1 MDWTDPTTTGRNRL
15 DPHSDVLPYADGETA
30 RVGARAASPWIRTLT
45 GEWDFHLADS
55 PAEAPDT
62 FPDTGFESDDWDT
75 IPVPS
80 NWQTEGYGAPHYTNV
95 VYPFPLDPPDVPT
108 ENPTGCYRRTFE
120 VPDSWDGRQI
130 RLHFEGVDSAFHCWV
145 NGERVGYSEGAR
157 LPAEFDVTEHV
168 ESGENTVALRVYK
181 WTNGSYIED
190 QDMWWLS
197 GVFRDVYAY
206 APPETH
212 VADVDC
218 RTDLDD
224 DHTDAE
230 FSATVEVA
238 NAASAGASTGAA
250 NAASTDATVAVDLVD
265 DDGVS
270 VLDAPLSGEVTVDGD
285 ERTSV
290 TLATTVEN
298 PDLWTAETPNCYTAL
313 VSVESTNGPDG
324 ADGADAESATVA
336 ETVGF
341 REVEIA
347 DGQLRVNGEPITVR
361 GVNRHDIHPEE
372 GRAVSLATM
381 REDVELMKRHN
392 VNAVRTAHYPNDT
405 RFYDLCDEYGL
416 YVVDETDIECHG
428 MEHRR
433 SDRVTHVSDDPDWEA
448 TYVDRMVR
456 MVERDKNH
464 PSVVVW
470 SLGNESDVGAN
481 HEAMAADTRDRDP
494 TRPIHYEPDTDLAV
508 SDIVGPMYPPI
519 AALEDMAAEHPDAPV
534 ILCEFVHSMGNGPGN
549 IREYWDAFDSHERMQ
564 GGFVWDW
571 VDQGLT
577 AETDDGTEIFA
588 YGGDFGDEPNDGNFN
603 VNGLVF
609 PDREPSPGLVEY
621 KKVIEPVRFEAD
633 GSESGAVDVGAA
645 GAEIAVEN
653 RFDFR
658 SLSGLAGTWRV
669 EADGRVLDSGR
680 IDLPD
685 VPAGERGTVS
695 VPVDA
700 DSLLADGEHVLTV
713 EASLAG
719 DAQWAEAGH
728 TIATGQ
734 FDLPSGGEPA
744 TVTPESASPLSVE
757 REGGNLVVS
766 NADCRVVFDE
776 VRGRLDSLSYRGT
789 DLVTEGPAVGLWRA
803 PTDNDQGLPLPR
815 TLLSTMVERAESGD
829 PVTDEDVWTIGFAQL
844 WREHGLDSLRFRA
857 DDVTVTEGGDGT
869 VEVAV
874 TGRLAPPIYD
884 HGFGVEQV
892 FTVHPT
898 GAVDVDVTVDPE
910 GDLSTLPSLPR
921 VGLDLRLAGEFD
933 DVTWY
938 GRGPGESYVDSK
950 ESSLLGRYERPVSDL
965 HTPYVAPQANGNRT
979 DTRWVRFGD
988 GRTGLAVTADAPFD
1002 FSAHH
1007 YTTADLEATAHDA
1020 ELPRRDPVF
1029 VSVDHAHCGLGTGS
1043 CGPPTLEQYRL
1054 PPEQTYE
1061 FAVRLTPFT
1070 ADGQSPG
1077 R

>member
-1 MDWTDPTTTGRNRL
+1 MDWTDPTVTGRNRL
-15 DPHSDVLPYADGETA
+15 PPHADVLPYQDAEHA
-30 RVGARAASPWIRTLT
+30 VESARAASPWIHSLT
-45 GEWDFHLADS
+45 GEWEFRLADS
-55 PAEAPDT
+55 PAEAPAD
-62 FPDTGFESDDWDT
+62 FVDPDFEPAGWDCDWDSVS
-75 IPVPS
+75 VPS

-108 ENPTGCYRRTFE
+108 ENPTGCYRRTFT
-120 VPDSWDGRQI
+120 VPDSWNGRQV
-130 RLHFEGVDSAFHCWV
+130 RLHFEGVDSAFHLWV

-157 LPAEFDVTEHV
+157 LPAEFDVTDHV
-168 ESGENTVALRVYK
+168 EPGENTVALRVYK
-181 WTNGSYIED
+181 WSNGSYIED

-197 GVFRDVYAY
+197 GVFRDVYAC

-224 DHTDAE
+224 EYADAE
-230 FSATVEVA
+230 FAATVDVA
-238 NAASAGASTGAA
+238 NAGVTVDAA
-250 NAASTDATVAVDLVD
+250 TTAEVAVDLVD

-270 VLDAPLSGEVTVDGD
+270 VLDAPLSDEVSVESGEQASVTV
-285 ERTSV
+285 E
-290 TLATTVEN
+290 TTVEN

-313 VSVESTNGPDG
+313 VTVESTGVEQ
-324 ADGADAESATVA
+324 AVVA

-347 DGQLRVNGEPITVR
+347 EGQLRVNGEPITVR

-433 SDRVTHVSDDPDWEA
+433 GDRVTHVSDDPDWEA

-456 MVERDKNH
+456 MLERDKNH

-470 SLGNESDVGAN
+470 SLGNESDLGAN
-481 HEAMAADTRDRDP
+481 HEAMAAETRERDP
-494 TRPIHYEPDTDLAV
+494 SRPIHYEPDTDLEV
-508 SDIVGPMYPPI
+508 SDIVGPMYPPVD
-519 AALEDMAAEHPDAPV
+519 ALEGMAAEHPDAPL

-549 IREYWDAFDSHERMQ
+549 IREYWDAFESHERMQ

-577 AETDDGTEIFA
+577 AETDDGTEVFA
-588 YGGDFGDEPNDGNFN
+588 YGGDFGDEPHDGNFN

-609 PDREPSPGLVEY
+609 PDREPSPGLREY
-621 KKVIEPVRFEAD
+621 KKVIEPVRFEATD
-633 GSESGAVDVGAA
+633 PGSGAV
-645 GAEIAVEN
+645 AVEN

-658 SLSGLAGTWRV
+658 TLSGLAGSWRV

-680 IDLPD
+680 FDLPD
-685 VPAGERGTVS
+685 VAPGERDTVS

-700 DSLLADGEHVLTV
+700 DSLAADGEHVLTV

-719 DAQWAEAGH
+719 DTQWTEAGH

-734 FDLPSGGEPA
+734 FDLPTSGDPV
-744 TVTPESASPLSVE
+744 TVRPGSASSLSVE
-757 REGGNLVVS
+757 RAGEKLVVS

-776 VRGRLDSLSYRGT
+776 VRGTLDSLTYRGT
-789 DLVTEGPAVGLWRA
+789 ELVTDGPEVGLWRA

-815 TLLSTMVERAESGD
+815 RLLSTMVERAESGD
-829 PVTDEDVWTIGFAQL
+829 PVTDEDVFTIGFAQL
-844 WREHGLDSLRFRA
+844 WREHGLDSLAFRT
-857 DDVTVTEGGDGT
+857 DDVTVEESATETRDDA
-869 VEVAV
+869 VEVTV

-898 GAVDVDVTVDPE
+898 GAVDVDVTVDPA
-910 GDLSTLPSLPR
+910 GDLATLPSLPR
-921 VGLDLRLAGEFD
+921 VGLDLRLGGDFE

-938 GRGPGESYVDSK
+938 GRGPGESYVDSA
-950 ESSLLGRYERPVSDL
+950 ESSLLGRYERSVADL

-988 GRTGLAVTADAPFD
+988 GRTGLELTADAPFD
-1002 FSAHH
+1002 FTAHH
-1007 YTTADLEATAHDA
+1007 YTTADLETTAHDA

-1054 PPEQTYE
+1054 PPEETYE
-1061 FAVRLTPFT
+1061 FAVRLTPFVT
-1070 ADGQSPG
+1070 DGQSPG

>member
-15 DPHSDVLPYADGETA
+15 PPHSDVLPYADDGTA
-30 RVGARAASPWIRTLT
+30 RAGARAASPWIRTLT
-45 GEWDFHLADS
+45 GEWEFHLADS
-55 PAEAPDT
+55 PAEAPER
-62 FPDTGFESDDWDT
+62 FPEPGFEPDDPGRDGDGRDWDT

-80 NWQTEGYGAPHYTNV
+80 NWQTEGYGTPHYTNV
-95 VYPFPLDPPDVPT
+95 VYPFPLDPPNVPT
-108 ENPTGCYRRTFE
+108 ENPTGCYRRAFE
-120 VPDSWDGRQI
+120 VPDSWDGRQV
-130 RLHFEGVDSAFHCWV
+130 RLHFEGVDSAFHLWV

-181 WTNGSYIED
+181 WTSGSYIED

-224 DHTDAE
+224 EYIDAE
-230 FSATVEVA
+230 FSAAVEVA
-238 NAASAGASTGAA
+238 SAGLTGASSAASAVASSATP
-250 NAASTDATVAVDLVD
+250 TDATVAVDLVD

-270 VLDAPLSGEVTVDGD
+270 VLDAPLTREVTVTGG
-285 ERTSV
+285 ETTSV
-290 TLATTVEN
+290 TVETTVEN

-313 VSVESTNGPDG
+313 VSVEGE
-324 ADGADAESATVA
+324 DAEPVTVA

-341 REVEIA
+341 REVEITG
-347 DGQLRVNGEPITVR
+347 GQLRVNGEPITVR

-416 YVVDETDIECHG
+416 YVLDETDIECHG
-428 MEHRR
+428 MEHRD

-470 SLGNESDVGAN
+470 SLGNESDFGAN
-481 HEAMAADTRDRDP
+481 HEAMAAETRERDP
-494 TRPIHYEPDTDLAV
+494 TRPIHYEPDTDLEV
-508 SDIVGPMYPPI
+508 SDIVGPMYPPVD
-519 AALEDMAAEHPDAPV
+519 ALEDMAADHPDAPV
-534 ILCEFVHSMGNGPGN
+534 ILCEFVHAMGNGPGN
-549 IREYWDAFDSHERMQ
+549 IREYWDAFESHERMQ

-571 VDQGLT
+571 VDQGLA

-588 YGGDFGDEPNDGNFN
+588 YGGGFGDEPNDGNFN
-603 VNGLVF
+603 INGLVF
-609 PDREPSPGLVEY
+609 PDREPSPGLREY
-621 KKVIEPVRFEAD
+621 RKVVEPVRFESID
-633 GSESGAVDVGAA
+633 PGSG
-645 GAEIAVEN
+645 EIAVEN

-658 SLSGLAGTWRV
+658 SLGGLAGTWRV
-669 EADGRVLDSGR
+669 EADGRVLDSGSV
-680 IDLPD
+680 DLPD
-685 VPAGERGTVS
+685 VAPGERGTVS
-695 VPVDA
+695 IPVDA
-700 DSLLADGEHVLTV
+700 DSLPADGEHLFTV
-713 EASLAG
+713 ETSLAG

-728 TIATGQ
+728 TVATGQ
-734 FDLPSGGEPA
+734 FDLSTGGDPA
-744 TVTPESASPLSVE
+744 TVTPGSASPLSVE
-757 REGGNLVVS
+757 RTDEGLVVS

-776 VRGRLDSLSYRGT
+776 VRGRLDSLTYRGT
-789 DLVTEGPAVGLWRA
+789 ELVTDGPEVGLWRA

-829 PVTDEDVWTIGFAQL
+829 PVTDADVWTIGFAQL
-844 WREHGLDSLRFRA
+844 WREHGLDSLAFRTDA
-857 DDVTVTEGGDGT
+857 VDIEEAAGPDDA

-898 GAVDVDVTVDPE
+898 GVVDVDVALDPE

-921 VGLDLRLAGEFD
+921 VGLDLRLAGDVD

-938 GRGPGESYVDSK
+938 GRGPGESYVDSA
-950 ESSLLGRYERPVSDL
+950 ESSLLGRYERSVSDL

-979 DTRWVRFGD
+979 DTRWVRFVG
-988 GRTGLAVTADAPFD
+988 GHTGLEVTADAPFD
-1002 FSAHH
+1002 FAAHH

-1054 PPEQTYE
+1054 SPERTYE
-1061 FAVRLTPFT
+1061 FAVRLTPFVV
-1070 ADGQSPG
+1070 DGQSSG